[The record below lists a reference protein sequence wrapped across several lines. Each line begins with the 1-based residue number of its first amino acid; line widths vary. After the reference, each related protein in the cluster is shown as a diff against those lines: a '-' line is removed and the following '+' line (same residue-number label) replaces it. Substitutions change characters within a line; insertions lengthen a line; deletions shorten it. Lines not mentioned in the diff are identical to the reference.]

1 MTNEPVYKTENRIVH
16 TENILVVAKRE
27 GLGGGMEL
35 QTGVSRCKPIYVE
48 WINNKS
54 VSYDKA

>member
-1 MTNEPVYKTENRIVH
+1 MVH

-35 QTGVSRCKPIYVE
+35 ETGVSRCKPLYVE
-48 WINNKS
+48 WINKKS
-54 VSYDKA
+54 VSYDKAQWKRM

>member
-1 MTNEPVYKTENRIVH
+1 MQAQTRNRLTNTENR
-16 TENILVVAKRE
+16 LVVAKRE

-35 QTGVSRCKPIYVE
+35 ETGVSRCKPIYVE